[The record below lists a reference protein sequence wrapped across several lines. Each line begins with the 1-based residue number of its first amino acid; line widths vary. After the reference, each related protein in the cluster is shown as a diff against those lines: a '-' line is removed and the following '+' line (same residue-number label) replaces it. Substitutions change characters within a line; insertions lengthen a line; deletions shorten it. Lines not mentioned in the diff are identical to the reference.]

1 MKCLE
6 LTYAGTTVGGLYGEN
21 TPPTDLADRIAE
33 SNPKLVAKL
42 YHKRLIPKLAEADSE
57 LLSGLEKAGFKAWA
71 GPEGSGFLMS
81 EFGAWKGEQSCL
93 DADIPSR
100 RDLAVALEKAGGYYF
115 STGGSEM
122 IVKGD
127 IKVKQGEIASFGKD
141 STEITFK
148 DGSKENFDVVVFATG
163 YTGFPDTIRE
173 TIGAQYADRFNPV
186 WGLDEEGEIRG
197 VCRESGIPNFFF
209 LVGNLSACRMSSKVL
224 ALQIKAQQLGK
235 FGERCE

>member
-1 MKCLE
+1 
-6 LTYAGTTVGGLYGEN
+6 
-21 TPPTDLADRIAE
+21 
-33 SNPKLVAKL
+33 
-42 YHKRLIPKLAEADSE
+42 
-57 LLSGLEKAGFKAWA
+57 
-71 GPEGSGFLMS
+71 
-81 EFGAWKGEQSCL
+81 
-93 DADIPSR
+93 
-100 RDLAVALEKAGGYYF
+100 
-115 STGGSEM
+115 M

-141 STEITFK
+141 TTEITFK

-173 TIGAQYADRFNPV
+173 TIGAQYADKFNPV

-235 FGERCE
+235 FGERCESELACESRFGG